1 MKTNKL
7 LILTV
12 MTIIFVG
19 CSNKGNG
26 DKFYVEYNKDN
37 YPTIH
42 STLDC
47 NAIRGGVRNCLP
59 GEVSN
64 NDVLMC
70 AKCMDD
76 DLYKI
81 ATEGKKTD
89 DDDDGF

>member
-37 YPTIH
+37 HPTIH

-47 NAIRGGVRNCLP
+47 NAIRGGVISRLP
-59 GEVSN
+59 GQV
-64 NDVLMC
+64 DDDLMC

>member
-12 MTIIFVG
+12 MAIIFVG
-19 CSNKGNG
+19 CSNKGDG
-26 DKFYVEYNKDN
+26 DNFYVEYNKDKR
-37 YPTIH
+37 PTIH

-47 NAIRGGVRNCLP
+47 NAIRGGVISRLP
-59 GEVSN
+59 GQVRAEC
-64 NDVLMC
+64 MC

-76 DLYKI
+76 NLYKI

-89 DDDDGF
+89 EYEDDDDF

>member
-26 DKFYVEYNKDN
+26 DNFYVEYNKDKL
-37 YPTIH
+37 PTIH

-47 NAIRGGVRNCLP
+47 EAIRGGVESFLP
-59 GEVSN
+59 GQVPYE
-64 NDVLMC
+64 LMC

-89 DDDDGF
+89 DDDNDDDF